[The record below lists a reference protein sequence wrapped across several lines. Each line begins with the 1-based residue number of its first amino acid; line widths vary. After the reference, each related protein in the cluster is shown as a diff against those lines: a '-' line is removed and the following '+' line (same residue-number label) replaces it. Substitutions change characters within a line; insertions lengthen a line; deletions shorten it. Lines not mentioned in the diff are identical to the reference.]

1 MRKTFFTIFVIAGVA
16 IMFGNLS
23 NRDKLVNNL
32 LLENVEA
39 LASGEGGGIWCI
51 GSGCTTCPSTGDKV
65 AYTKE
70 PFNLE

>member
-1 MRKTFFTIFVIAGVA
+1 MRKTFFAIFVIAGMA
-16 IMFGNLS
+16 IMFGKLS
-23 NRDKLVNNL
+23 NKDKLVNNL

-51 GSGCTTCPSTGDKV
+51 GSGYTTCPLTGTKV

-70 PFNLE
+70 PYNLE

>member
-1 MRKTFFTIFVIAGVA
+1 MRKTFLAIFVIAGITV
-16 IMFGNLS
+16 MFGKWS

>member
-16 IMFGNLS
+16 IMFGKLS

-39 LASGEGGGIWCI
+39 LAAGEGAGTWCR
-51 GSGCTTCPSTGDKV
+51 GRGNTTCPITGTKV
-65 AYTKE
+65 DYVVE
-70 PFNLE
+70 PFILE

>member
-1 MRKTFFTIFVIAGVA
+1 MRKTFLAILVIAAMAV
-16 IMFGNLS
+16 MFGKLS
-23 NRDKLVNNL
+23 NKEKLVNNL

-51 GSGCTTCPSTGDKV
+51 GSGDTTCPSTGDKV